1 MKKPNVTF
9 WLKKAA
15 GKEKAK
21 PALIMVNFRYG
32 ERIRVSSGISILPS
46 NWDDKKSF
54 PKASFGDYAEYKS
67 KLLEIEEKVHEC
79 YRHYTSLGIIP
90 SPETIKQFISG
101 HNDLKHEADIKDFF
115 ERHTEFLEER
125 KLRLDP
131 KTIQRDNTLIKQLKQ
146 FEVDCKY
153 KVTFES
159 ISTSFEVRFRHF
171 LNTVLLQNNTTV
183 GKNIGS
189 LKTYMKWA
197 MKHGYHSNPAFQD
210 FKTDREPTKV
220 IALEEAEVER
230 LATLNLDSKPH
241 LARIRD
247 KFLFQLYTAQRFEDV
262 RTLTWSNIK
271 YTTDGKIYWHLFQ
284 TKASRTEE
292 MKVQIV
298 GEAKRV
304 LEQQQKGAPTSLVF
318 PDLKNQP
325 FNRYIKDVCQLAKID
340 EHTVKVFNR
349 GNKRIEKAGPKYQF
363 ISSHTARRSYCTLS
377 SEKGMTELA
386 IRGVTGHKDHRMLM
400 RYLAKNQKHI
410 DAEVNKHW
418 AA

>member
-9 WLKKAA
+9 WLKKTA
-15 GKEKAK
+15 GKEKSK

-32 ERIRVSSGISILPS
+32 ERIRVSSGLSILPS

-54 PKASFGDYAEYKS
+54 PKTSFGDYDEYKT
-67 KLLEIEEKVHEC
+67 KLKGIEEKVHEC
-79 YRHYTSLGIIP
+79 YRHYTSLRTIP
-90 SPETIKQFISG
+90 SPDTIKQFVSG
-101 HNDLKHEADIKDFF
+101 QSNLKHEAEIKDFF
-115 ERHTEFLEER
+115 ERHIEFIEER
-125 KLRLDP
+125 TLKLDP
-131 KTIQRDNTLIKQLKQ
+131 KTIQRDKTLINQLKQ
-146 FEVDCKY
+146 FEVECKCR
-153 KVTFES
+153 VVFES
-159 ISTSFEVRFRHF
+159 INSSFEVRFKHF
-171 LNTVLLQNNTTV
+171 LNNVLNQSNTTV

-197 MKHGYHSNPAFQD
+197 MKHGYHNNAAYQD

-220 IALEEAEVER
+220 IALDEAEVEK
-230 LATLNLDSKPH
+230 LVNLNLDSKPH
-241 LARIRD
+241 LARVRD
-247 KFLFQLYTAQRFEDV
+247 KFLFLLYTAQRFEDV

-271 YTTDGKIYWHLFQ
+271 YTPDGKIYWHLFQ

-298 GEAKRV
+298 GEAKKV
-304 LEQQQKGAPTSLVF
+304 LEQQQKGTPTSLVF

-325 FNRYIKDVCQLAKID
+325 FNRYIKKVCKLAKID
-340 EHTVKVFNR
+340 EYTVKVFNR

-400 RYLAKNQKHI
+400 KYLAKNQKHI